1 MIMFDNVDP
10 RDTDATHPRA
20 RGERPPADREVP
32 IGRAIPADIHR
43 WLDGELAE
51 TAVAQRGEL
60 ARHVELWH
68 RLASDIE
75 RRRRLTMPGYVV
87 TRIMEAVLAR

>member
-10 RDTDATHPRA
+10 REPGETPPRA
-20 RGERPPADREVP
+20 RGERPLTDREIP

-51 TAVAQRGEL
+51 TAVLQRSEL
-60 ARHVELWH
+60 ARHVELWQ
-68 RLASDIE
+68 RVASDIE
-75 RRRRLTMPGYVV
+75 RRRCLTMPGYVV